1 MENMDEMQFLGYLIG
16 AIITL
21 GGFIA
26 VIMKFVQPIND
37 LRVVI
42 QKLNDKIDG
51 VLSDNKNTKERLDKH
66 GEEIDKLDR
75 RVGKIET
82 KIDLYHKE

>member
-1 MENMDEMQFLGYLIG
+1 MNETEFVGYLVL
-16 AIITL
+16 AVITL

-37 LRVVI
+37 LRIVI
-42 QKLNDKIDG
+42 QKLNDTIDTLKIDN
-51 VLSDNKNTKERLDKH
+51 VTQNRRIEKH
-66 GEEIDKLDR
+66 EEQIDDLNH

-82 KIDLYHKE
+82 KIETYRK

>member
-1 MENMDEMQFLGYLIG
+1 MANDSMQFMGYLVS

-26 VIMKFVQPIND
+26 IIMKFIQPIND

-42 QKLNDKIDG
+42 QKLNDTIDT
-51 VLSDNKNTKERLDKH
+51 LKSDNASQNKRIEKH
-66 GEEIDKLDR
+66 GEQIDNLERK
-75 RVGKIET
+75 VGKIET
-82 KIDLYHKE
+82 KMELYHKE

>member
-1 MENMDEMQFLGYLIG
+1 MNEVVFVGYLVL
-16 AIITL
+16 AVVTL

-42 QKLNDKIDG
+42 QKLNDTIDT
-51 VLSDNKNTKERLDKH
+51 LKTDNVTQNRRIEKH
-66 GEEIDKLDR
+66 GEQIDDLNH

-82 KIDLYHKE
+82 KIETDRK

>member
-1 MENMDEMQFLGYLIG
+1 MNEVEFLGYLIS
-16 AIITL
+16 ALITL

-26 VIMKFVQPIND
+26 AIMKFIQPINE

-42 QKLNDKIDG
+42 QKLNDTIDA
-51 VLSDNKNTKERLDKH
+51 LKDDTDILNKRIEKH
-66 GEEIDKLDR
+66 GEQIDDLDH

-82 KIDLYHKE
+82 KIEMYHKEG

>member
-1 MENMDEMQFLGYLIG
+1 MANDSMQFMGYLVS

-26 VIMKFVQPIND
+26 IIMKFIQPIND

-42 QKLNDKIDG
+42 QKLNDTIDT
-51 VLSDNKNTKERLDKH
+51 LKSDNASQNKRIEKH
-66 GEEIDKLDR
+66 GEQIDSLEKK
-75 RVGKIET
+75 VGKIET
-82 KIDLYHKE
+82 KMELYHKE